1 MQYVRQ
7 RIQSLWNAEAGL
19 LLSLFTVGGL
29 LLAFGLLADE
39 VMEGGTAAF
48 DRSIILAFRSVGN
61 SAAPIGPPW
70 VQEMARDITSLGS
83 FAVLGIILFVTV
95 AYLVLTRMGAAAWLV
110 LFAVIGGVL
119 LNSLLKLGFGRP
131 RPDFIVPGVRV
142 FTPSFPS
149 GHAALSA
156 VTYLT
161 LASLLAR
168 TTSSRHLRIYVVGVG
183 ILLTLLVGVSRIY
196 LGVHYPTDVFAGWC
210 VGSAWALSCWL
221 IMSRLQQA
229 GWIDAPPS
237 VKAELPT
244 ERNRT

>member
-1 MQYVRQ
+1 MQYARQ

-19 LLSLFTVGGL
+19 LLAVFAIGGL
-29 LLAFGLLADE
+29 LLAFGVLADE

-48 DRSIILAFRSVGN
+48 DRSIILAFRTVGN
-61 SAAPIGPPW
+61 SSAPIGPPW

-95 AYLVLTRMGAAAWLV
+95 VYLFLTRMGASAWLV
-110 LFAVIGGVL
+110 LVAVLGGVL

-131 RPDFIVPGVRV
+131 RPDFIAPGVRV

-168 TTSSRHLRIYVVGVG
+168 TTSRHLRIYVVAVG
-183 ILLTLLVGVSRIY
+183 IVLTLLVGVSRIY

-210 VGSAWALSCWL
+210 MGSAWALGCWL

-229 GWIDAPPS
+229 GRIDAPPS
-237 VKAELPT
+237 VNTELPT
-244 ERNRT
+244 VRKPA

>member
-1 MQYVRQ
+1 MEYARQ
-7 RIQSLWNAEAGL
+7 RISLRNAEAGL
-19 LLSLFTVGGL
+19 LLSLFAVGAL
-29 LLAFGLLADE
+29 LLAFGLLANE
-39 VMEGGTAAF
+39 VMEGGTASF
-48 DRSIILAFRSVGN
+48 DQSIILAFRSVGN
-61 SAAPIGPPW
+61 SFTPIGPPW

-95 AYLVLTRMGAAAWLV
+95 IYLFLTRLGATAWLM
-110 LFAVIGGVL
+110 LFAVLGGVL
-119 LNSLLKLGFGRP
+119 LNSLLKIGFGRP
-131 RPDFIVPGVRV
+131 RPDFIAPGLRV

-168 TTSSRHLRIYVVGVG
+168 TTSSHTLRIYFIAVG
-183 ILLTLLVGVSRIY
+183 IVLTLVIGASRIY

-210 VGSAWALSCWL
+210 VGSAWALGCWL

-229 GWIDAPPS
+229 RRIEGPTLEKI
-237 VKAELPT
+237 ELHT
-244 ERNRT
+244 ERKHA